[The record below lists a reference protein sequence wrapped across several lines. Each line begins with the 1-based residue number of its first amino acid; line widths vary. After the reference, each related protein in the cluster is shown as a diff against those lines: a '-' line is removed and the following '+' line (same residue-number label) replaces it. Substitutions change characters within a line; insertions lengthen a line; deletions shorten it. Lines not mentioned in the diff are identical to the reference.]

1 MVIVIGASGFIG
13 SYLVRQLVGEGYEV
27 LATGRRK
34 SALKYYVD
42 HNIPNVEVDI
52 SECSDFEKLPQ
63 KGVEAVIILAALLPA
78 NSVDNDPYE
87 YVDVNIKGTLN
98 VLEYCRKN
106 GIKKVIS
113 TTSYADI
120 QEKWEKNV
128 PLADDI
134 ERNFKLAGDHA
145 SYIISKN
152 AATDFIL
159 HYNADYSMQGI
170 IFRLPPVYGVGPH
183 SVIYVDGK
191 IYKSGLQIF
200 IDKAVAGE
208 NIQIYGDKDVSRD
221 VVSVKDVVS
230 AFILAI
236 KSNAACGIYNISSG
250 RATTLEEQVE
260 AIIDIFSTLPNKSRI
275 EYLPEKPNN
284 SKSFLLDISKAEK
297 DFGYNPS
304 FADFHD
310 LMEDYKQ
317 DLDND
322 VLSTFFGDRKK

>member
-13 SYLVRQLVGEGYEV
+13 SYLVRQLLVEGYEV
-27 LATGRRK
+27 FATGRRK

-42 HNIPNVEVDI
+42 HNIPNIEMDI
-52 SECSDFEKLPQ
+52 SKRSDFEKLPQ

-120 QEKWEKNV
+120 QEKWEKCI

-159 HYNADYSMQGI
+159 HYNVEYSMQGI

-183 SVIYVDGK
+183 SVIYADGK
-191 IYKSGLQIF
+191 VYKSGLQIF

-236 KSNAACGIYNISSG
+236 KSNIARGIYNISSG
-250 RATTLEEQVE
+250 RSTTLEEQVE
-260 AIIDIFSTLPNKSRI
+260 VIIDIFSVLPNKSRI

-284 SKSFLLDISKAEK
+284 SKSFLLDISKAKK
-297 DFGYNPS
+297 DFGYCPS
-304 FADFHD
+304 FSVFHD
-310 LMEDYKQ
+310 LMEDYKR
-317 DLDND
+317 DLEND